1 MFARLSL
8 PHKMARADLLLK
20 LVKAGLAGD
29 TTLTKKVVQAVIAEE
44 RVKQH
49 NVIANQL
56 EDALNTTQTSLTP
69 SSPTRSITPVL
80 YDKIESFLYSVNPNK
95 PLSHLILDKF
105 VTSSIQEFVNEYAR
119 ADVLRSYN
127 LEPRNRV
134 LLVGEPG
141 NGKTSIAEVLA
152 TELMVPM
159 FVIRYDGIIGS
170 YLGET
175 ASRLEK
181 MFNFIKTQQCV
192 LFFDEFDAIG
202 KERGDEHETGEIK
215 RVVSSLLLQIDKLP
229 SYVIIVAATNHSEL
243 LDKAVWRRF
252 QVKLKVDKPDKEL
265 IGEWLNK
272 FELDFGHKL
281 PTAKDK
287 TISKL
292 HGLSFAEIEEFGL
305 SIRRRHALATPSPNL
320 REIINFSLQEVENK
334 KTFTNG

>member
-1 MFARLSL
+1 M
-8 PHKMARADLLLK
+8 
-20 LVKAGLAGD
+20 
-29 TTLTKKVVQAVIAEE
+29 TKKVVEAVIAEE

-56 EDALNTTQTSLTP
+56 EEALKTTQTSLAPTSSRSVTP
-69 SSPTRSITPVL
+69 IL
-80 YDKIESFLYSVNPNK
+80 YDKIESFLYSVTPNK
-95 PLSHLILDKF
+95 PLSHLVLDKF
-105 VTSSIQEFVNEYAR
+105 VCSSIQEFVTEYSR

-152 TELMVPM
+152 TELMLPM

-202 KERGDEHETGEIK
+202 KERGDQHETGEIK

-229 SYVIIVAATNHSEL
+229 SYVVIVAATNHSEL

-252 QVKLKVDKPDKEL
+252 QVKLRVDKPDKEL
-265 IGEWLNK
+265 IRDWLNK
-272 FELDFGHKL
+272 FETDFGHKL
-281 PTAKDK
+281 PTPKDK
-287 TISKL
+287 VVGDL

-305 SIRRRHALATPSPNL
+305 SIRRRFALAIPGPNL
-320 REIINFSLQEVENK
+320 RDIMAFSLQEVENK
-334 KTFTNG
+334 KTFTNV

>member
-1 MFARLSL
+1 
-8 PHKMARADLLLK
+8 MARADLLLK
-20 LVKAGLAGD
+20 LVKAGLSGD
-29 TTLTKKVVQAVIAEE
+29 TALTKKVVQAVIAEE

-56 EDALNTTQTSLTP
+56 EEALKTSQSSLTP
-69 SSPTRSITPVL
+69 SPTRSVTPVL

-95 PLSHLILDKF
+95 PLSQLVLSKF
-105 VTSSIQEFVNEYAR
+105 VCSSLQEFVMEYSR

-202 KERGDEHETGEIK
+202 KERGDQHETGEIK

-229 SYVIIVAATNHSEL
+229 SYVIVVAATNHSEL

-252 QVKLKVDKPDKEL
+252 QVKLTIDKPDQEL
-265 IGEWLNK
+265 INEWLDK
-272 FELDFGHKL
+272 FELDFGHRL
-281 PTAKDK
+281 PTKRDRLV
-287 TISKL
+287 SQL
-292 HGLSFAEIEEFGL
+292 QGLSFAEIEEFGL
-305 SIRRRHALATPSPNL
+305 SIRRRYALAQPGPNL
-320 REIINFSLQEVENK
+320 REITSFSLQEVENK
-334 KTFTNG
+334 KNFTNA

>member
-1 MFARLSL
+1 M
-8 PHKMARADLLLK
+8 
-20 LVKAGLAGD
+20 
-29 TTLTKKVVQAVIAEE
+29 E
-44 RVKQH
+44 
-49 NVIANQL
+49 
-56 EDALNTTQTSLTP
+56 
-69 SSPTRSITPVL
+69 
-80 YDKIESFLYSVNPNK
+80 YS
-95 PLSHLILDKF
+95 
-105 VTSSIQEFVNEYAR
+105 R

-202 KERGDEHETGEIK
+202 KERGDQHETGEIK

-229 SYVIIVAATNHSEL
+229 SYVIVVAATNHSEL

-252 QVKLKVDKPDKEL
+252 QVKLTIDKPDQEL
-265 IGEWLNK
+265 INEWLDK
-272 FELDFGHKL
+272 FELDFGHRL
-281 PTAKDK
+281 PTKRDRLV
-287 TISKL
+287 SQL
-292 HGLSFAEIEEFGL
+292 QGLSFAEIEEFGL
-305 SIRRRHALATPSPNL
+305 SIRRRYALAQPGPNL
-320 REIINFSLQEVENK
+320 REITSFSLQEVESK
-334 KTFTNG
+334 KNFTNA

>member
-1 MFARLSL
+1 
-8 PHKMARADLLLK
+8 MARADLLLK
-20 LVKAGLAGD
+20 LVKAGLSGD
-29 TTLTKKVVQAVIAEE
+29 TALTKKVVQAVIAEE

-56 EDALNTTQTSLTP
+56 EDALKTSQSSLT
-69 SSPTRSITPVL
+69 SSPTRSVIPVL

-95 PLSHLILDKF
+95 PLSQLVLSKF
-105 VTSSIQEFVNEYAR
+105 VCSSLQEFVMEYSR

-202 KERGDEHETGEIK
+202 KERGDQHETGEIK

-229 SYVIIVAATNHSEL
+229 SYVIVVAATNHSEL

-252 QVKLKVDKPDKEL
+252 QVKLTIDKPDQEL
-265 IGEWLNK
+265 INEWLDK
-272 FELDFGHKL
+272 FELDFGHRL
-281 PTAKDK
+281 PTKRDRLV
-287 TISKL
+287 SQL
-292 HGLSFAEIEEFGL
+292 QGLSFAEIEEFGL
-305 SIRRRHALATPSPNL
+305 SIRRRYALAQPGPNL
-320 REIINFSLQEVENK
+320 REITSFSLQEVENK
-334 KTFTNG
+334 KNFTNA